1 MLDDLR
7 QQASLSYGEEA
18 PILEKKRK
26 SRGRH
31 FLGMT
36 PLQRLVISIFIF
48 LITALIGVLC
58 LLVTGR
64 IVLPI

>member
-7 QQASLSYGEEA
+7 QQASESYVEEV
-18 PILEKKRK
+18 PVIEKRRKPSQKR
-26 SRGRH
+26 

-36 PLQRLVISIFIF
+36 PFQRLVIAVMLFFI
-48 LITALIGVLC
+48 TTLIGTLC

-64 IVLPI
+64 IVLPF

>member
-7 QQASLSYGEEA
+7 QQASNSYGEEA
-18 PILEKKRK
+18 PTIEKRRQPSGKR
-26 SRGRH
+26 

-36 PLQRLVISIFIF
+36 PLQRLIIAIMLFFI
-48 LITALIGVLC
+48 TTLIGTLF

-64 IVLPI
+64 VVLPF

>member
-7 QQASLSYGEEA
+7 QQANLTYGEEA
-18 PILEKKRK
+18 PTIEKPLKPRGKR
-26 SRGRH
+26 

-36 PLQRLVISIFIF
+36 PVQRLVIAVLLFFI
-48 LITALIGVLC
+48 TTLIGSLC
-58 LLVTGR
+58 LLVNGI

>member
-7 QQASLSYGEEA
+7 QQASLTYGEEA
-18 PILEKKRK
+18 PTIEKKRK
-26 SRGRH
+26 SSGKR

-36 PLQRLVISIFIF
+36 PVQRLVVAIMLFFI
-48 LITALIGVLC
+48 TGLIGILG

-64 IVLPI
+64 IVLPF

>member
-7 QQASLSYGEEA
+7 QQASLTYGEEA
-18 PILEKKRK
+18 PTIEKQSRPSGKR
-26 SRGRH
+26 

-36 PLQRLVISIFIF
+36 PVQRLVIAIMLFF
-48 LITALIGVLC
+48 ITALIGTLC
-58 LLVTGR
+58 LLVNGN